1 MSLSPQKKNWRSDKV
16 INNSPDI
23 FMWLNNNKGRLLG
36 ILFGFI
42 IGLLFVLI
50 GILKTIVVLIF
61 ALIGLYLGHL
71 LDGGARLQEII
82 KRIFQK

>member
-1 MSLSPQKKNWRSDKV
+1 M
-16 INNSPDI
+16 INNNPDI

-36 ILFGFI
+36 LLLGFI
-42 IGLLFVLI
+42 IGLLFAVL
-50 GILKTIVVLIF
+50 GILKTLLVIVF

-71 LDGGARLQEII
+71 LDGGASLQQII